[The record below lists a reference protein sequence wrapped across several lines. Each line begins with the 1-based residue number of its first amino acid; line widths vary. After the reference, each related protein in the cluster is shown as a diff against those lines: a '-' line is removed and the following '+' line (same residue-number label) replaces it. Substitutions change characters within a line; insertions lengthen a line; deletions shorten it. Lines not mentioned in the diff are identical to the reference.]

1 MFRSATPLTAAG
13 TPTAPARRR
22 TLAGLLLTVIGLPI
36 GGHAEE
42 ILPDKFQIQ
51 VGGFFVT
58 NVNTNVELAAQA
70 GPITAGTRI
79 SFEDDLNLS
88 SSDTVPRIDGYYRFG
103 KRSRVD
109 FTWFKIDRDGTAV
122 TPFDI
127 EFGDISI
134 PQGTA
139 VTSFFNEEVLK
150 ATYGLSFYNAP
161 KAELGLSAGLYVARL
176 GVGINSPI
184 NAEEAKA
191 TAPLPVVGAYFRYN
205 ISRRWRFTGKGDFF
219 YLQVGDY
226 RGNLVDVRLNLE
238 HHTWKHAGFGFGLD
252 VIGNFLEADDGEF
265 RRNFDNS
272 LAGLQAYVF
281 TNFGRAAYQ
290 K

>member
-1 MFRSATPLTAAG
+1 MWRKATQT
-13 TPTAPARRR
+13 RCR
-22 TLAGLLLTVIGLPI
+22 GLGWLLVTVIGLPI
-36 GGHAEE
+36 GAHAEE

-51 VGGFFVT
+51 LGAFFVT

-79 SFEDDLNLS
+79 SFEDDLGLS

-109 FTWFKIDRDGTAV
+109 FTWFKVDRSGTAV

-127 EFGDISI
+127 EFGDITI
-134 PQGTA
+134 PEGTA
-139 VTSFFNEEVLK
+139 VTSFFDEEVLK

-161 KAELGLSAGLYVARL
+161 KAELGLSAGLFVARL
-176 GVGINSPI
+176 GTGINAPA
-184 NAEEAKA
+184 NAEDARG

-205 ISRRWRFTGKGDFF
+205 ISHRWRFIGKGDFF

-226 RGNLVDVRLNLE
+226 RGNLVDLRLNLE
-238 HHTWKHAGFGFGLD
+238 HHTWKHAGFGFGLNG
-252 VIGNFLEADDGEF
+252 ISTFLEADDGEF
-265 RRNFDNS
+265 RGNFDNS
-272 LAGLQAYVF
+272 LTGLQAYVF
-281 TNFGRAAYQ
+281 TNFGTAAYQ

>member
-1 MFRSATPLTAAG
+1 MARNVSRLTSVPVAIATAL
-13 TPTAPARRR
+13 RR
-22 TLAGLLLTVIGLPI
+22 GLGGFLLVVIGLPI
-36 GGHAEE
+36 GAHGEE

-51 VGGFFVT
+51 VGSFFVT

-79 SFEDDLNLS
+79 SFEDDLGLS
-88 SSDTVPRIDGYYRFG
+88 SSDSVPRIDGYYRFG
-103 KRSRVD
+103 KRSRMD
-109 FTWFKIDRDGTAV
+109 FTWFKIDRSGTAV

-127 EFGDISI
+127 EFGDITI
-134 PQGTA
+134 PEGTA

-161 KAELGLSAGLYVARL
+161 KAELGLSAGLFVARL
-176 GVGINSPI
+176 GTGINAPA
-184 NAEEAKA
+184 NAEEAKG

-205 ISRRWRFTGKGDFF
+205 MARRWRLVGKGDFF

-226 RGNLVDVRLNLE
+226 RGNLVDLRLNVE
-238 HHTWKHAGFGFGLD
+238 HQTWKHVGFGFGLD
-252 VIGNFLEADDGEF
+252 VIGTFLEADDGEF
-265 RRNFDNS
+265 RGNFDNS